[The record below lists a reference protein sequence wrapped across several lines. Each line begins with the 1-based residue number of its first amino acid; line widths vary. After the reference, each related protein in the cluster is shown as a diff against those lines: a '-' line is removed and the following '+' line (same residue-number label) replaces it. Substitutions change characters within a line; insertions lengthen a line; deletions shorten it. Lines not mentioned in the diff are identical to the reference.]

1 MEVSKQRDD
10 RSGDS
15 ESLKDNP
22 FGALAGLKGTLPD
35 TPPPAPLKPIAEI
48 VRPKADAPF
57 HIQRTRKGGMP
68 LSLEK
73 RPGGK
78 VATLIGNVQG
88 DADALLVLLKKKCG
102 AGGVVRENAVEI
114 QGDHRS
120 RIEVILREYLV

>member
-1 MEVSKQRDD
+1 MSKTKLDKA
-10 RSGDS
+10 GDLQ
-15 ESLKDNP
+15 SLTNNP
-22 FGALAGLKGTLPD
+22 FGALAGMKGALPD
-35 TPPPAPLKPIAEI
+35 SPAPAPAKPVAEI
-48 VRPKADAPF
+48 VKPKADAPF

-78 VATLIGNVQG
+78 VATLIGNVHG
-88 DADALLVLLKKKCG
+88 DADALLALLKKKCG

>member
-1 MEVSKQRDD
+1 MNNSRVDK
-10 RSGDS
+10 SGDG
-15 ESLKDNP
+15 ESLANNP
-22 FGALAGLKGTLPD
+22 FAALAGLKGALPD
-35 TPPPAPLKPIAEI
+35 APAPRPDKQVAEI
-48 VRPKADAPF
+48 VRPKANVPF

-88 DADALLVLLKKKCG
+88 DADALLTLLKKKCG
-102 AGGVVRENAVEI
+102 AGGVVRDGAVEI

>member
-1 MEVSKQRDD
+1 MASERLDK
-10 RSGDS
+10 SGDGQ
-15 ESLKDNP
+15 SLTDNP
-22 FGALAGLKGTLPD
+22 FGALAGLKAALPD
-35 TPPPAPLKPIAEI
+35 AAPPSAQVKQVAEI
-48 VRPKADAPF
+48 VKPKADAPF

-88 DADALLVLLKKKCG
+88 DAEALLAMLKKKCG
-102 AGGVVRENAVEI
+102 AGGVVREGTVEI

>member
-1 MEVSKQRDD
+1 MAKQREDCG
-10 RSGDS
+10 GDGQ
-15 ESLKDNP
+15 SLKDNP

-35 TPPPAPLKPIAEI
+35 SPPPVPPKPVAEI
-48 VRPKADAPF
+48 VKPKADAPF

-78 VATLIGNVQG
+78 VATLIGNVHG
-88 DADALLVLLKKKCG
+88 DADALLALLKKKCG

>member
-1 MEVSKQRDD
+1 MAKPRDD
-10 RSGDS
+10 RSGDGDT
-15 ESLKDNP
+15 LKDNP
-22 FGALAGLKGTLPD
+22 FGALAGLKGALPD
-35 TPPPAPLKPIAEI
+35 TAPPPAAVKPVAEI

-88 DADALLVLLKKKCG
+88 DAEALLALLKKKCG

-120 RIEVILREYLV
+120 RIEVILREHLA

>member
-1 MEVSKQRDD
+1 MSKEKLDKA
-10 RSGDS
+10 GD
-15 ESLKDNP
+15 LQGLTDNP
-22 FGALAGLKGTLPD
+22 FGALAGLKGALPD
-35 TPPPAPLKPIAEI
+35 TPPPAPAMPVAEI
-48 VRPKADAPF
+48 VRPKADVPF

-78 VATLIGNVQG
+78 VATLIGNVHG
-88 DADALLVLLKKKCG
+88 DADALLALLKKKCG

-120 RIEVILREYLV
+120 RIEVI

>member
-1 MEVSKQRDD
+1 MTKNKLDKA
-10 RSGDS
+10 GD
-15 ESLKDNP
+15 LQGLTDNP
-22 FGALAGLKGTLPD
+22 FGALAGLKGALPD
-35 TPPPAPLKPIAEI
+35 TAPSPAPAKPVVEI
-48 VRPKADAPF
+48 VRPKADVPF

-68 LSLEK
+68 ISLEK

-88 DADALLVLLKKKCG
+88 DADALLALLKKKCG

-114 QGDHRS
+114 QGDHRN

>member
-1 MEVSKQRDD
+1 MAKQKED
-10 RSGDS
+10 RAGDRQP
-15 ESLKDNP
+15 LTGNP
-22 FGALAGLKGTLPD
+22 FGALAGLKDGLPD
-35 TPPPAPLKPIAEI
+35 APPPAAPTTPVAEI

-78 VATLIGNVQG
+78 VATLIGNVHG
-88 DADALLVLLKKKCG
+88 DAEALLSLLKKRCG
-102 AGGVVRENAVEI
+102 AGGVVREGAVEI

>member
-1 MEVSKQRDD
+1 MSKEKLDKA
-10 RSGDS
+10 GD
-15 ESLKDNP
+15 LQALTDNP
-22 FGALAGLKGTLPD
+22 FGALAGLKGALPD
-35 TPPPAPLKPIAEI
+35 TPPPAAPSKPVAEI
-48 VRPKADAPF
+48 VKPKSDAPF

-88 DADALLVLLKKKCG
+88 DADALLALLKKKCG
-102 AGGVVRENAVEI
+102 AGGVVRENAVEV

>member
-1 MEVSKQRDD
+1 MQNELKDK
-10 RSGDS
+10 SGDGQPLS
-15 ESLKDNP
+15 NNP
-22 FGALAGLKGTLPD
+22 FGALAGMKGALPD
-35 TPPPAPLKPIAEI
+35 APPPAPAKTVAEI

-57 HIQRTRKGGMP
+57 HVGRTRKGGMP
-68 LSLEK
+68 LSIEK

-88 DADALLVLLKKKCG
+88 NADALLSLLKKRCG
-102 AGGVVRENAVEI
+102 AGGVVREGAVEI